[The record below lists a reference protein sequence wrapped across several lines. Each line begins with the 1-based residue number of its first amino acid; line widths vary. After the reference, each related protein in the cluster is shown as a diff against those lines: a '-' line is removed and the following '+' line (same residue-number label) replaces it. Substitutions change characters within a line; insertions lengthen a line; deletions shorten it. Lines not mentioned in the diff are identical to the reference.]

1 MRVGI
6 AGYGVV
12 GKTRHASIQKNTSF
26 KVVGIS
32 EANPDAQRNIP
43 SDIDVYNDYRDLIY
57 KAELDIIFINLKNL
71 TVFYIIFND
80 KFR

>member
-12 GKTRHASIQKNTSF
+12 GKTRHASIQKNTSY

-32 EANPDAQRNIP
+32 EANPVAQRNIP
-43 SDIDVYNDYRDLIY
+43 SDIDVYDDSVSYTH
-57 KAELDIIFINLKNL
+57 L
-71 TVFYIIFND
+71 TLPTILLV
-80 KFR
+80 